1 MTYVRTNECAVAEA
15 LYRFVNEDALPGTC
29 IAPDAFWKGLSDFLT
44 AYAPRNRALLDRRD
58 ALQARID
65 GWHRAN
71 PSPFDP
77 SAYEAFLREIGYLQP
92 EPAPFAVAPSRVDPE
107 IATLAVPPLV
117 VPLTNPRY
125 SLTSANPRWGRSEE
139 HSVGQRWL

>member
-1 MTYVRTNECAVAEA
+1 MR
-15 LYRFVNEDALPGTC
+15 
-29 IAPDAFWKGLSDFLT
+29 ISDWSSDVCSSDL
-44 AYAPRNRALLDRRD
+44 LLDRRD

-92 EPAPFAVAPSRVDPE
+92 EPAPFAVATSRVDPE
-107 IATLAVPPLV
+107 IATLAGPQLV
-117 VPLTNPRY
+117 VPLTNARY
-125 SLTSANPRWGRSEE
+125 ALNAEIGGASCRER
-139 HSVGQRWL
+139 VCQYV